1 MRRLSVLLIVLGLCV
16 LPAVSAQGRA
26 GTNKLTESLTLSSIA
41 PGGAPTLQAGSANG
55 SLNGAA
61 LVKATPVS
69 GTGEVG
75 TKARFTF
82 TLFTTK
88 GSISGSGDVTITATD
103 PGPDPANP
111 SSGSQN
117 VAGSGKIASGTGAY
131 KGAKG
136 SFTYTG
142 TSPSGQ
148 TYLLIQLKGSYRT
161 G

>member
-1 MRRLSVLLIVLGLCV
+1 
-16 LPAVSAQGRA
+16 
-26 GTNKLTESLTLSSIA
+26 
-41 PGGAPTLQAGSANG
+41 
-55 SLNGAA
+55 
-61 LVKATPVS
+61 
-69 GTGEVG
+69 
-75 TKARFTF
+75 
-82 TLFTTK
+82 
-88 GSISGSGDVTITATD
+88 GSGDLTITATD